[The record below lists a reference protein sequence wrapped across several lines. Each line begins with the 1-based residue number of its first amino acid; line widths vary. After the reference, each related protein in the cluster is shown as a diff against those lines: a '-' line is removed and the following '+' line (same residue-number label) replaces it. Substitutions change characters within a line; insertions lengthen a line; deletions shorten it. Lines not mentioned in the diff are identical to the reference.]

1 MKKLVLLLLVCVAS
15 LMAKPNIVILATGGT
30 IAGSSAGATSAQ
42 YDAGKLGVD
51 VILQAVPQLN
61 DIATVKGEQISNIGS
76 YDMNNEIWLKL
87 AKRVNELLAGDTDGI
102 VITHG
107 TDTIEETA
115 YFLNLVVKSDKPVV
129 LVGAMRSA
137 TSMSADGPMNI
148 FNAVSIAADK
158 NSKGRGV
165 MVSLNDEIQAAREVT
180 KTNTTSLQTFRSPN
194 TGKLG
199 VVYYGKVVY
208 MSENPKKNTKNSVF
222 DVSGLKELP
231 RVDIVYAHS
240 NDYGDFIDYL
250 AKVGTKGIVYA
261 GMGAGSIYKDSKEA
275 LMKAHDNGVR
285 VVRST
290 RVGSGFVFP
299 SPKMDYNGNFIA
311 ANDLNPQ
318 KARILLMLGLTKT
331 NDVKELQKFFDEY

>member
-1 MKKLVLLLLVCVAS
+1 MKKLVLLLFVCVVS
-15 LMAKPNIVILATGGT
+15 LIAKPNVVILATGGT

-51 VILQAVPQLN
+51 VILQAVPQLK
-61 DIATVKGEQISNIGS
+61 DIADVKGEQIANIGS
-76 YDMNNEIWLKL
+76 YNMNNEIWLKL
-87 AKRVNELLAGDTDGI
+87 AKRINELLAGDTDGV

-148 FNAVSIAADK
+148 FNAVSIAADE

-165 MVSLNDEIQAAREVT
+165 MVSLNDEIHAAREVT
-180 KTNTTSLQTFRSPN
+180 KSNTTSVQTFKSPN

-199 VVYYGKVVY
+199 WVYYGKVVY
-208 MSENPKKNTKNSVF
+208 MNKNLKIHTKDSVF
-222 DVSGLKELP
+222 DVSKLDSLP
-231 RVDIVYAHS
+231 RVDIIYSHA
-240 NDYGDFIDYL
+240 NDSGDIAEL
-250 AKVGTKGIVYA
+250 LTKAGAKGIVHA
-261 GMGAGSIYKDSKEA
+261 GTGAGSIYDDTKASLA
-275 LMKAHDNGVR
+275 KAHENGVR

-290 RVGSGFVFP
+290 RTGSGFVSA
-299 SPKMDYNGNFIA
+299 SPKMDNDGKFIIG
-311 ANDLNPQ
+311 NDLNPQ

>member
-1 MKKLVLLLLVCVAS
+1 MKKLVLLLFVCVVS
-15 LMAKPNIVILATGGT
+15 LIAKPNVVILATGGT

-51 VILQAVPQLN
+51 VILQAVPQLK
-61 DIATVKGEQISNIGS
+61 DIADVKGEQIANIGS
-76 YDMNNEIWLKL
+76 YNMNNEIWLKL
-87 AKRVNELLAGDTDGI
+87 AKRINELLAGDTDGV

-158 NSKGRGV
+158 NSKGKGV
-165 MVSLNDEIQAAREVT
+165 MVSLNDEIHAAREVT
-180 KTNTTSLQTFRSPN
+180 KSNTTSVQTFKSPN

-199 VVYYGKVVY
+199 WVYYGKVVY
-208 MSENPKKNTKNSVF
+208 MNKNLKIHTKDSVF
-222 DVSGLKELP
+222 DVSKLDSLP
-231 RVDIVYAHS
+231 RVDIIYSHA
-240 NDYGDFIDYL
+240 NDSGDIAEL
-250 AKVGTKGIVYA
+250 LTKAGAKGIVHA
-261 GMGAGSIYKDSKEA
+261 GTGAGSIYDDTKASLA
-275 LMKAHDNGVR
+275 KAHENGVR

-290 RVGSGFVFP
+290 RTGSGFVSA
-299 SPKMDYNGNFIA
+299 SPKMDNDGKFIIG
-311 ANDLNPQ
+311 NDLNPQ
-318 KARILLMLGLTKT
+318 KARILLILGLTKT